1 MMERDILPTAKS
13 IDDYREQFAKLS
25 ENTGANFFHLRATL
39 PKQGRTD
46 TILAAS
52 KTMSVILKT
61 YAVSGE
67 NGLHR
72 HPVEDHVFIVLQG
85 EADFYGPEGA
95 TRRVSKYDG
104 VFLPSTAYYCFK
116 SVGDEALVMIRV
128 GAKTNPDA
136 DPLARVDKLDEP
148 VDGYGKA
155 NKTVELVLDEGNI
168 FE

>member
-1 MMERDILPTAKS
+1 MMESEILPIAKTV
-13 IDDYREQFAKLS
+13 DDYRERFAELS

-85 EADFYGPEGA
+85 EADFYGPDGS
-95 TRRVSKYDG
+95 TRRVSKHDG

-116 SVGDEALVMIRV
+116 SVGDEALVMVRV
-128 GAKTNPDA
+128 GARTSPDA
-136 DPLARVDKLDEP
+136 DPLARVDRLDQQ
-148 VDGYGKA
+148 VDGYGKE
-155 NKTVELVLDEGNI
+155 NKTVELILDEGNI

>member
-95 TRRVSKYDG
+95 ARRVSKYDG

-148 VDGYGKA
+148 VDGYGEA

>member
-1 MMERDILPTAKS
+1 MMESEILPIAKTV
-13 IDDYREQFAKLS
+13 DDYRAQFATLS

-85 EADFYGPEGA
+85 EADFYGPDGS
-95 TRRVSKYDG
+95 TRRVSKHDG

-116 SVGDEALVMIRV
+116 SVGDEALVMVRV
-128 GAKTNPDA
+128 GARTSPDA
-136 DPLARVDKLDEP
+136 DPLARVDRLDKQ
-148 VDGYGKA
+148 VDGYGKE
-155 NKTVELVLDEGNI
+155 NKTVELILDEGNI

>member
-1 MMERDILPTAKS
+1 MMESEILPIAKTV
-13 IDDYREQFAKLS
+13 DDYRERFAELS
-25 ENTGANFFHLRATL
+25 ENTGANFFHFRATL

-85 EADFYGPEGA
+85 EADFYGPDGS
-95 TRRVSKYDG
+95 TRRVSKHDG

-116 SVGDEALVMIRV
+116 SVGDEALVMVRV
-128 GAKTNPDA
+128 GARTSPDA
-136 DPLARVDKLDEP
+136 DPLARVDRLDQQ
-148 VDGYGKA
+148 VDGYGKE
-155 NKTVELVLDEGNI
+155 NKTVELILDEGNI